1 MNRET
6 AIAWTNLTF
15 EVTSLLTRKKRTIL
29 KSLNGFAS
37 FGTLNAVMGPS
48 GAGLTSLMKCLNGM
62 NNSDLS
68 SSTKILLNN
77 NLKIRSSFVANNEKD
92 FLILGLTAKQNLIYA
107 SKLKNSRE
115 DNVDHE
121 NNVMQIMS
129 QLMIEDTVNTK
140 AGSCSGGQQKR
151 LAIALE
157 LTAIRKPNL
166 IFCDE
171 PTTGLDS
178 NVAEVVVNCLK
189 QLVVQQN
196 ICLVITIHQPN
207 SDIMDMFD
215 NMYVLSKGGQCVF
228 SGLPKD
234 LVHTMADSDI
244 ICGENQVPIETLIT
258 IGSKGSEDNRIAE
271 MRLKTARQ
279 VYNLIQSRN
288 NHLRPKFIKQSN
300 KRFNVK
306 DVYLLLERSVV
317 EFIHYNYVS
326 CIIRFL
332 AIVLSTTII
341 TFTFDPDIG
350 KYNDCIDL
358 KANETKG
365 MSCIEVMD
373 KDYLVAENVNFIGM
387 SCWVL
392 SVIQTM
398 VTINEKIVRLKIFKN
413 EHQNS

>member
-1 MNRET
+1 MNREI

-37 FGTLNAVMGPS
+37 FGALNAVMGPS

-107 SKLKNSRE
+107 SKLKNSTE

-151 LAIALE
+151 LGIALE

-215 NMYVLSKGGQCVF
+215 NMYVLSKGGHCVY

-234 LVHTMADSDI
+234 LFDSMADSGILCD
-244 ICGENQVPIETLIT
+244 ENQVPIETLIT
-258 IGSKGSEDNRIAE
+258 IGSKSGEDHRIVE
-271 MRLKTARQ
+271 MRMKTSSK
-279 VYNLIQSRN
+279 LLMIIQN
-288 NHLRPKFIKQSN
+288 QSN
-300 KRFNVK
+300 QLQVNSIEQKSKRFNIK
-306 DVYLLLERSVV
+306 DVYLLMERSAV
-317 EFIHYNYVS
+317 EFVHYNYKS
-326 CIIRFL
+326 CILRFCS
-332 AIVLSTTII
+332 IVLSTTIL
-341 TFTFDPDIG
+341 TFAFDPDIG
-350 KYNDCIDL
+350 KWDDCFDPNGNGTAGSCLQAMDNDYMVYE
-358 KANETKG
+358 NFGFFG
-365 MSCIEVMD
+365 MM
-373 KDYLVAENVNFIGM
+373 
-387 SCWVL
+387 CWML
-392 SVIQTM
+392 AVIQTM
-398 VTINEKIVRLKIFKN
+398 ITINEKIVRLKIFKS